1 MKQIIE
7 MELDKDNIENDNCY
21 YYFSCDSND
30 NCFKI
35 ERCYNFKCS
44 YISFFIWTMDFINN
58 NFVLV
63 YNDDNQAF

>member
-7 MELDKDNIENDNCY
+7 MELDKDNIENDNFY

-35 ERCYNFKCS
+35 ERCYNLKKS
-44 YISFFIWTMDFINN
+44 HISIFYMDFVNN

-63 YNDDNQAF
+63 YNDDNQAFN